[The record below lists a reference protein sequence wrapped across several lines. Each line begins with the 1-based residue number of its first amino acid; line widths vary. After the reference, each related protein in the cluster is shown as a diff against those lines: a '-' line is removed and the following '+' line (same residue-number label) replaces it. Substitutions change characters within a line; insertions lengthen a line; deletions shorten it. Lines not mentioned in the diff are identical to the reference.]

1 MAEQWRVACVRI
13 PRFPIAAVW
22 RTRNAHTLQL
32 HPLPSSPRTR
42 TDPTRENQLAHNQLS
57 HNQLAHNQ
65 LAHNQL
71 HKAPPYPRLH
81 AVSAAPPSW
90 DDALVALVS
99 DGRLRAVS
107 GAAARAGVRSGM
119 TALEARARCAALEI
133 LDWDDTAIASAIA
146 ELSAH
151 LLVVSPQVTPAAHEP
166 GLWWIGAHGL
176 EAMGG
181 ERMLVRAL
189 AELAG
194 AWHPRA
200 RVAVASSCVAA
211 RAATWAAPGKRTS
224 IDAAFIVPVGG
235 DAAYLAPAP
244 LALIPMDGELR
255 ATLAALGI
263 DTAGAFA
270 ALDSEDVERRW
281 GAEGLEAWRLARG
294 EDARRP
300 VLATVASRHATE
312 VELSSPATTME
323 PVLFLLRPAI
333 DHLARA
339 LASEGR
345 AAATVAITLTLDD
358 RRSALPSGAKAHTVT
373 RQVHLPRPVARAAPL
388 VEQCRALLDTW
399 TLTAPVCGLAVAITS
414 TAPATSEQGDL
425 LALGWH
431 DPAAADAA
439 FARLRAELGARAV
452 VRPALRD
459 EHRPERSGAWC
470 ESDEARTDARA
481 ASTGRT
487 DTRIVRSDMRTPA
500 RAASTEKATA
510 RANTRGDRESSIETT
525 AEPPRAPALRML
537 ETPETAEVEWD
548 GDRPCAL
555 WWRERRI
562 AIGRASGP
570 ERLSGDWWKDGYAR
584 DYWRCESESG
594 EILAFRERERWY
606 VQGWYD

>member
-1 MAEQWRVACVRI
+1 M
-13 PRFPIAAVW
+13 
-22 RTRNAHTLQL
+22 
-32 HPLPSSPRTR
+32 
-42 TDPTRENQLAHNQLS
+42 
-57 HNQLAHNQ
+57 
-65 LAHNQL
+65 
-71 HKAPPYPRLH
+71 
-81 AVSAAPPSW
+81 
-90 DDALVALVS
+90 S
-99 DGRLRAVS
+99 DGKLRAVS

-133 LDWDDTAIASAIA
+133 LEWDDTAIASAIA

-151 LLVVSPQVTPAAHEP
+151 FLIASPQVTPAVHEP

-189 AELAG
+189 AEIAG

-211 RAATWAAPGKRTS
+211 RAATWAAPGRRTS
-224 IDAAFIVPVGG
+224 IEASFIVPAGG

-244 LALIPMDGELR
+244 LALIPMEGELR

-263 DTAGAFA
+263 STAGAFA
-270 ALDSEDVERRW
+270 ALDSEDIERRW
-281 GAEGLEAWRLARG
+281 GAVGLAAWRLARG
-294 EDARRP
+294 EDVRRP
-300 VLATVASRHATE
+300 VLSMVSARHAIE

-333 DHLARA
+333 DRLASA
-339 LASEGR
+339 LASDGR
-345 AAATVAITLTLDD
+345 AAATIAITLTLDD
-358 RRSALPSGAKAHTVT
+358 RRSALPSGATPHTVT

-388 VEQCRALLDTW
+388 VEHCRALLDTW

-439 FARLRAELGARAV
+439 FARLRAELGDRAV

-459 EHRPERSGAWC
+459 EHRPEKNGAWC
-470 ESDEARTDARA
+470 ESDDARIDARA
-481 ASTGRT
+481 ARDVKT
-487 DTRIVRSDMRTPA
+487 DP
-500 RAASTEKATA
+500 RAAIAKV
-510 RANTRGDRESSIETT
+510 
-525 AEPPRAPALRML
+525 AEPSRAPALRLL
-537 ETPETAEVEWD
+537 ETPETVDVEWD

-555 WWRERRI
+555 WWRERRVAI
-562 AIGRASGP
+562 ARAAGP

-584 DYWRCESESG
+584 DYWRCESDSG
-594 EILAFRERERWY
+594 ELLAFRERERWF

>member
-1 MAEQWRVACVRI
+1 
-13 PRFPIAAVW
+13 
-22 RTRNAHTLQL
+22 
-32 HPLPSSPRTR
+32 
-42 TDPTRENQLAHNQLS
+42 
-57 HNQLAHNQ
+57 
-65 LAHNQL
+65 
-71 HKAPPYPRLH
+71 
-81 AVSAAPPSW
+81 
-90 DDALVALVS
+90 VS
-99 DGRLRAVS
+99 DGKLRAVS

-119 TALEARARCAALEI
+119 TALEARARSAALEI

-151 LLVVSPQVTPAAHEP
+151 FLVASPQVTPAVHEP

-200 RVAVASSCVAA
+200 RVAIASSCVAA
-211 RAATWAAPGKRTS
+211 RAATWAAPGRRTS
-224 IDAAFIVPVGG
+224 VDAAFIVPAGG

-244 LALIPMDGELR
+244 LELIPMEGELR

-263 DTAGAFA
+263 GTAGAFA

-281 GAEGLEAWRLARG
+281 GALGLAAWRLARG
-294 EDARRP
+294 EDVRRP
-300 VLATVASRHATE
+300 VLTTVAARHAVE

-333 DHLARA
+333 DRLARA

-358 RRSALPSGAKAHTVT
+358 RRSALPSGASAHTVT

-388 VEQCRALLDTW
+388 VEHCRALLDTW

-459 EHRPERSGAWC
+459 EHRPERNGAWC
-470 ESDEARTDARA
+470 ESDDARIDVRAAGIEKMDARA
-481 ASTGRT
+481 TATL
-487 DTRIVRSDMRTPA
+487 
-500 RAASTEKATA
+500 EKI
-510 RANTRGDRESSIETT
+510 DV
-525 AEPPRAPALRML
+525 RAPALRLL
-537 ETPETAEVEWD
+537 ETPETVDVEWD

-555 WWRERRI
+555 WWRERRVT
-562 AIGRASGP
+562 IGRAAGP

-594 EILAFRERERWY
+594 ELLAFRERERWF

>member
-1 MAEQWRVACVRI
+1 
-13 PRFPIAAVW
+13 
-22 RTRNAHTLQL
+22 
-32 HPLPSSPRTR
+32 
-42 TDPTRENQLAHNQLS
+42 
-57 HNQLAHNQ
+57 
-65 LAHNQL
+65 
-71 HKAPPYPRLH
+71 
-81 AVSAAPPSW
+81 
-90 DDALVALVS
+90 
-99 DGRLRAVS
+99 
-107 GAAARAGVRSGM
+107 M
-119 TALEARARCAALEI
+119 TVLEARARCAALEI

-146 ELSAH
+146 ELSACF
-151 LLVVSPQVTPAAHEP
+151 LVASPQVTPAVREP

-200 RVAVASSCVAA
+200 RVAIASSCVAA
-211 RAATWAAPGKRTS
+211 RAATWAAPGRRTS
-224 IDAAFIVPVGG
+224 VDAAFIVPAGG

-244 LALIPMDGELR
+244 LELIPMEGELR
-255 ATLAALGI
+255 AMLAALGI
-263 DTAGAFA
+263 GIAGAFA

-281 GAEGLEAWRLARG
+281 GAQGLAAWRLARG
-294 EDARRP
+294 EDVRRP
-300 VLATVASRHATE
+300 VLTTVAARHAVE

-333 DHLARA
+333 DRLASA
-339 LASEGR
+339 LAAEGR

-358 RRSALPSGAKAHTVT
+358 RRSALPSGAAAHTVT

-388 VEQCRALLDTW
+388 VEHCRALLDTW

-452 VRPALRD
+452 VRAALRD
-459 EHRPERSGAWC
+459 EHRPERNGAWC
-470 ESDEARTDARA
+470 ESDDTRIEKTDARTNARGDHA
-481 ASTGRT
+481 AT
-487 DTRIVRSDMRTPA
+487 I
-500 RAASTEKATA
+500 EKAV
-510 RANTRGDRESSIETT
+510 
-525 AEPPRAPALRML
+525 EPPRAPALRLL
-537 ETPETAEVEWD
+537 ETPETVDVEWD

-555 WWRERRI
+555 WWRERRV
-562 AIGRASGP
+562 AIGRAAGP

-584 DYWRCESESG
+584 DYWRCESDSG
-594 EILAFRERERWY
+594 ELLAFRERERWY

>member
-1 MAEQWRVACVRI
+1 
-13 PRFPIAAVW
+13 
-22 RTRNAHTLQL
+22 
-32 HPLPSSPRTR
+32 
-42 TDPTRENQLAHNQLS
+42 
-57 HNQLAHNQ
+57 
-65 LAHNQL
+65 
-71 HKAPPYPRLH
+71 
-81 AVSAAPPSW
+81 
-90 DDALVALVS
+90 
-99 DGRLRAVS
+99 
-107 GAAARAGVRSGM
+107 M
-119 TALEARARCAALEI
+119 TALEARARSAALTV
-133 LDWDDTAIASAIA
+133 LDWDDTTIVTAIA

-151 LLVVSPQVTPAAHEP
+151 FLVASPQVTPAMHEP

-189 AELAG
+189 AEIAG

-211 RAATWAAPGKRTS
+211 RAATWAALGRRTS
-224 IDAAFIVPVGG
+224 GDAAFIVPAGG

-244 LALIPMDGELR
+244 LALIPMEGELR

-263 DTAGAFA
+263 GSVGAFA

-281 GAEGLEAWRLARG
+281 GAIGLAAWRLARG
-294 EDARRP
+294 DDVRRP
-300 VLATVASRHATE
+300 VLATVSARHAIE
-312 VELSSPATTME
+312 VELAAPATTME

-333 DHLARA
+333 DRLAAA
-339 LASEGR
+339 LAAEGR

-358 RRSALPSGAKAHTVT
+358 RRSALPSGAAAHTVT

-459 EHRPERSGAWC
+459 EHRVERNGAWF
-470 ESDEARTDARA
+470 ESDRPVRIDA
-481 ASTGRT
+481 
-487 DTRIVRSDMRTPA
+487 I
-500 RAASTEKATA
+500 
-510 RANTRGDRESSIETT
+510 
-525 AEPPRAPALRML
+525 AEPPRAPALRLL
-537 ETPETAEVEWD
+537 ETPETVDVEWD

-555 WWRERRI
+555 WWRERRVTI
-562 AIGRASGP
+562 ARAAGP

-584 DYWRCESESG
+584 DYWRCESDSG
-594 EILAFRERERWY
+594 ELLAFRERERWF

>member
-1 MAEQWRVACVRI
+1 M
-13 PRFPIAAVW
+13 
-22 RTRNAHTLQL
+22 
-32 HPLPSSPRTR
+32 
-42 TDPTRENQLAHNQLS
+42 
-57 HNQLAHNQ
+57 
-65 LAHNQL
+65 
-71 HKAPPYPRLH
+71 
-81 AVSAAPPSW
+81 
-90 DDALVALVS
+90 S
-99 DGRLRAVS
+99 DGKLRAVS

-119 TALEARARCAALEI
+119 TALEARARSAALEI
-133 LDWDDTAIASAIA
+133 LEWDDAALASAIA

-151 LLVVSPQVTPAAHEP
+151 FLVASPQVTPAAHEP

-224 IDAAFIVPVGG
+224 IDAAFIVPAGG

-294 EDARRP
+294 EDVRRP
-300 VLATVASRHATE
+300 VLATVAARHAVE

-333 DHLARA
+333 DRLARA

-358 RRSALPSGAKAHTVT
+358 RRSALPNGAAPHTVT
-373 RQVHLPRPVARAAPL
+373 RQVQLPRPVARAAPL

-470 ESDEARTDARA
+470 ESDGARVVKTSARA
-481 ASTGRT
+481 
-487 DTRIVRSDMRTPA
+487 PA
-500 RAASTEKATA
+500 RAASIEK
-510 RANTRGDRESSIETT
+510 RGDAREASIETIDRAAT
-525 AEPPRAPALRML
+525 IEKAVEPPRAPALRLL
-537 ETPETAEVEWD
+537 ETPEAVEVEWD

-555 WWRERRI
+555 WWRERRV

-584 DYWRCESESG
+584 DYWRCDSDSG
-594 EILAFRERERWY
+594 ELLAFRERDRWF

>member
-22 RTRNAHTLQL
+22 RTRNAHTLQP
-32 HPLPSSPRTR
+32 HPLPSSP
-42 TDPTRENQLAHNQLS
+42 PTPTPPPRENPQRPNPQRPGAPR
-57 HNQLAHNQ
+57 
-65 LAHNQL
+65 
-71 HKAPPYPRLH
+71 KAPPYPRLH

-119 TALEARARCAALEI
+119 TALEARARSAALEI

-151 LLVVSPQVTPAAHEP
+151 FLVASPQVTPAAHEP

-224 IDAAFIVPVGG
+224 VDAAFIVPAGG

-263 DTAGAFA
+263 GTAGAFA

-294 EDARRP
+294 EDVRRP
-300 VLATVASRHATE
+300 VLATVAARHAVE

-333 DHLARA
+333 DRLASA

-345 AAATVAITLTLDD
+345 AAATIAITLTLDD

-388 VEQCRALLDTW
+388 VEQCRSLLDTW

-439 FARLRAELGARAV
+439 FARLRAELGARSV

-459 EHRPERSGAWC
+459 EHRPERNGAWC
-470 ESDEARTDARA
+470 ESDGA
-481 ASTGRT
+481 
-487 DTRIVRSDMRTPA
+487 RIVKTNARTPA
-500 RAASTEKATA
+500 RAASTEK
-510 RANTRGDRESSIETT
+510 RGDRAVAIEKAT
-525 AEPPRAPALRML
+525 EPPHAPALRLL
-537 ETPETAEVEWD
+537 ETPEAIEVEWD

-555 WWRERRI
+555 WWRERRV

-584 DYWRCESESG
+584 DYWRCESDSG
-594 EILAFRERERWY
+594 ELLAFRERDRWF

>member
-1 MAEQWRVACVRI
+1 
-13 PRFPIAAVW
+13 
-22 RTRNAHTLQL
+22 
-32 HPLPSSPRTR
+32 
-42 TDPTRENQLAHNQLS
+42 
-57 HNQLAHNQ
+57 
-65 LAHNQL
+65 
-71 HKAPPYPRLH
+71 
-81 AVSAAPPSW
+81 
-90 DDALVALVS
+90 
-99 DGRLRAVS
+99 
-107 GAAARAGVRSGM
+107 M

-133 LDWDDTAIASAIA
+133 LDWSDTAIASAIA

-151 LLVVSPQVTPAAHEP
+151 FLIASPQVTPAVHEP

-189 AELAG
+189 AEIAG

-211 RAATWAAPGKRTS
+211 RAATWATPGRRTS
-224 IDAAFIVPVGG
+224 VEASFIVPVGG

-244 LALIPMDGELR
+244 LALIPMEGELR

-263 DTAGAFA
+263 GTAGAFA

-281 GAEGLEAWRLARG
+281 GAMGLAAWRLARG
-294 EDARRP
+294 EDVRRP
-300 VLATVASRHATE
+300 VLASVSARHAIE

-333 DHLARA
+333 DRLASA

-358 RRSALPSGAKAHTVT
+358 RRSALPSGAAPHTVT

-388 VEQCRALLDTW
+388 VEHCRALLDTW

-439 FARLRAELGARAV
+439 FARLRAELGDRAV

-459 EHRPERSGAWC
+459 EHRPERNGAWC
-470 ESDEARTDARA
+470 ESGDARVDVRTARSAKTDAR
-481 ASTGRT
+481 
-487 DTRIVRSDMRTPA
+487 
-500 RAASTEKATA
+500 TA
-510 RANTRGDRESSIETT
+510 GIANV
-525 AEPPRAPALRML
+525 AEPPRAPALRLL
-537 ETPETAEVEWD
+537 EKPETVDVEWD

-555 WWRERRI
+555 WWRERRVAI
-562 AIGRASGP
+562 ARAAGP

-584 DYWRCESESG
+584 DYWRCESDSG
-594 EILAFRERERWY
+594 ELLAFRERERWF

>member
-1 MAEQWRVACVRI
+1 M
-13 PRFPIAAVW
+13 
-22 RTRNAHTLQL
+22 
-32 HPLPSSPRTR
+32 
-42 TDPTRENQLAHNQLS
+42 
-57 HNQLAHNQ
+57 
-65 LAHNQL
+65 
-71 HKAPPYPRLH
+71 
-81 AVSAAPPSW
+81 
-90 DDALVALVS
+90 S
-99 DGRLRAVS
+99 DGKLRAVS

-133 LDWDDTAIASAIA
+133 LDWDDSAIASAIA

-151 LLVVSPQVTPAAHEP
+151 FLVASPQVTPAAHEP

-211 RAATWAAPGKRTS
+211 RAATWAAPGRRTS
-224 IDAAFIVPVGG
+224 VDAAFIVPAGG

-263 DTAGAFA
+263 GTAGAFA

-281 GAEGLEAWRLARG
+281 GAEGLESWRLARG
-294 EDARRP
+294 EDVRRP
-300 VLATVASRHATE
+300 VLATVAARHAVE

-333 DHLARA
+333 DRLARA

-358 RRSALPSGAKAHTVT
+358 RRSALPNGAAPHTVT
-373 RQVHLPRPVARAAPL
+373 RQVQLPRPVARAAPL
-388 VEQCRALLDTW
+388 VEQCRALLDAW

-459 EHRPERSGAWC
+459 EHRPERNGAWC
-470 ESDEARTDARA
+470 ESDSAR
-481 ASTGRT
+481 
-487 DTRIVRSDMRTPA
+487 VV
-500 RAASTEKATA
+500 KV
-510 RANTRGDRESSIETT
+510 
-525 AEPPRAPALRML
+525 AEPPRAPALRLL
-537 ETPETAEVEWD
+537 ETPETVEVEWD

-555 WWRERRI
+555 WWRERRV

-584 DYWRCESESG
+584 DYWRCDSDSG
-594 EILAFRERERWY
+594 ELLAFRERDRWF